1 MSHKFIKQNKYGYY
15 FVPTS
20 QAERPVSQIINDGN
34 VFRPDVL
41 NYLCDNVRNK
51 DVIVVGTYFG
61 SFLPAI
67 ARSTFG
73 RVHAFEA
80 CKLNYGCSAATLE
93 LNNIGNVELVN
104 KAVWSVDG
112 HTTVVYKEGDA
123 LLGGAVYTTSEL
135 VAMENS
141 RQVSCIKLDSLD
153 LTTSGKQILLYIT
166 VNNEAVMRI
175 LHGANEFLIKYSPQI
190 VISQFEPTATTEY
203 LSTIGYNTVAS
214 FQEEGTNVYKRLT
227 L

>member
-20 QAERPVSQIINDGN
+20 QAERPVSQIINNG
-34 VFRPDVL
+34 DVCNPNTL
-41 NYLCDNVRNK
+41 GYLCDNARNK
-51 DVIVVGTYFG
+51 DIIVIGTFFG

-67 ARSTFG
+67 ARSTF
-73 RVHAFEA
+73 RKVYAFEA
-80 CKLNYGCSAATLE
+80 CKLNYGYSAATLE
-93 LNNIGNVELVN
+93 LNNIGNVDLVN

-112 HTTVVYKEGDA
+112 HTSVVYKEGDN
-123 LLGGAVYTTSEL
+123 LLGGASYTTSEL
-135 VAMENS
+135 VDVENS
-141 RQVSCIKLDSLD
+141 RQVRCLKLDSLD
-153 LTTSGKQILLYIT
+153 VVKRNSELLIYIS

-190 VISQFEPTATTEY
+190 VINQPDATDTIEY
-203 LSTIGYNTVAS
+203 LTTIGYNTVDS
-214 FQEEGTNVYKRLT
+214 FHDEGTNVYKRLT

>member
-1 MSHKFIKQNKYGYY
+1 MSHTFIKQNKYGYY

-34 VFRPDVL
+34 VFRPDTL
-41 NYLCDNVRNK
+41 NYLCNNVRNK
-51 DVIVVGTYFG
+51 DAVVIGTYFG

-67 ARSTFG
+67 ARSTFHK
-73 RVHAFEA
+73 VHAFEA
-80 CKLNYGCSAATLE
+80 CKLNYGYSAATLE

-123 LLGGAVYTTSEL
+123 LLGGAAYTTSEL
-135 VAMENS
+135 VDTENS
-141 RQVSCIKLDSLD
+141 RQVSCIKLDSLEV
-153 LTTSGKQILLYIT
+153 TNSGKEILLYIN
-166 VNNEAVMRI
+166 VNNEAVLRI
-175 LHGANEFLIKYSPQI
+175 LHGATEFLTKYSPQI
-190 VISQFEPTATTEY
+190 VISQFEPTDTTEY
-203 LSTIGYNTVAS
+203 LSTIGYNTVDS
-214 FQEEGTNVYKRLT
+214 FQEDCTNVYKRLT